1 MSTPDQLRRVIDV
14 LGEIAE
20 LGLDLSGVMQLA
32 VDRVLQ
38 IVAADGAAIELG
50 ERNSLVYR
58 AVSGIASRQLGVRV
72 AQDSSLSGL
81 CMRSGQALLCTDAE
95 TDERVDR
102 LACRAVGLR
111 AMVVVPLVY
120 QGAPV
125 GVLKAMS
132 RQPQAFGPADA
143 ELLATLSR
151 VVGAAMYWST
161 RYGSDS
167 LFHRAT
173 HDELTG
179 LANRAMFMDRLHGLL
194 NQARRQGSVVSL
206 LMLDMDG
213 LKAINDGYGHAA
225 GDAALQEFGRR
236 LTQSV
241 RAGDTVARL
250 GGDEFAILAPQSGE
264 ERDLAALLARLHQLL
279 AQPFSV
285 AGGLHSIAGS
295 LGCASFPLEAADAE
309 QLLARADERMYAAK
323 RARKARPEPALLAD
337 PDGPRL
343 L

>member
-1 MSTPDQLRRVIDV
+1 MPTPAQLRRVIDV

-38 IVAADGAAIELG
+38 IVSADGAAIELG
-50 ERNSLVYR
+50 ERHSLVYR
-58 AVSGIASRQLGVRV
+58 AASGIASSQLGVRV
-72 AQDSSLSGL
+72 ALDSSLSGL
-81 CMRSGQALLCTDAE
+81 CLRSGQAQLCLDAE

-102 LACRAVGLR
+102 LACRVVGLR
-111 AMVVVPLVY
+111 AMVLVPLMY

-132 RQPQAFGPADA
+132 RRPQAFGPADV
-143 ELLATLSR
+143 ELLANLSR

-179 LANRAMFMDRLHGLL
+179 LSNRAMLMDRLHVLL
-194 NQARRQGSVVSL
+194 NQARRQGSEVNL

-236 LTQSV
+236 LSQSV

-250 GGDEFAILAPQSGE
+250 GGDEFAILAPQAGE
-264 ERDLAALLARLHQLL
+264 AQSLAALQGRLHEVLE
-279 AQPFSV
+279 QPFTT
-285 AGGLHSIAGS
+285 AGEVHSIAAS
-295 LGCASFPLEAADAE
+295 LGWASFPLEASDAE
-309 QLLARADERMYAAK
+309 QLLARADERMYADK
-323 RARKARPEPALLAD
+323 RARKARHAPALPAD
-337 PDGPRL
+337 PDGPQRW
-343 L
+343 

>member
-1 MSTPDQLRRVIDV
+1 MPTPDQLRRVISV

-38 IVAADGAAIELG
+38 IVEADGAAIELG

-58 AVSGIASRQLGVRV
+58 AVSGIAMRQLGVRV
-72 AQDSSLSGL
+72 AMDASLSGL
-81 CMRSGQALLCTDAE
+81 CMRSGQALLCLDAE
-95 TDERVDR
+95 EDERVDR

-125 GVLKAMS
+125 GVLKAIS
-132 RQPQAFGPADA
+132 RRPQTFGPADA
-143 ELLATLSR
+143 ELLTNLSR

-179 LANRAMFMDRLHGLL
+179 LANRAMFMDRLHVLL
-194 NQARRQGSVVSL
+194 NQARRQSRVISL

-236 LTQSV
+236 IAQTV

-264 ERDLAALLARLHQLL
+264 ELDLAALQRRLHEVLE
-279 AQPFSV
+279 QPFIV

-295 LGCASFPLEAADAE
+295 LGCASFPHEAEDAE
-309 QLLARADERMYAAK
+309 QLLARADERMYALK
-323 RARKARPEPALLAD
+323 RARKARPAFAAHAQL
-337 PDGPRL
+337 DGPRL